1 MAEVDSRTRAHVNE
15 RVEDID
21 VNAPRVFC
29 RSYMDNTC
37 VKMPNQRRC
46 MRTESVRRTR
56 SLILGAKAWMERK
69 LDSVDG
75 RFTGERCDDGV
86 KLERGSDISTRAK
99 EVVWN
104 VLLGSLK
111 WAARADVFSL
121 PCFPHAEFIRAHP
134 HIALGIV

>member
-1 MAEVDSRTRAHVNE
+1 
-15 RVEDID
+15 
-21 VNAPRVFC
+21 
-29 RSYMDNTC
+29 MDNTW
-37 VKMPNQRRC
+37 VKMPYQRRRT
-46 MRTESVRRTR
+46 RTEGMRRTR

-75 RFTGERCDDGV
+75 RFTGERCDGGV
-86 KLERGSDISTRAK
+86 ELERGSGVSTRAK

-134 HIALGIV
+134 HIALGVV